1 MDEQHKIIKELERE
15 LLEVYRKLGYAK
27 EEIKR
32 LQQIIAERALG

>member
-1 MDEQHKIIKELERE
+1 MEDLSKVIKELEKE

-32 LQQIIAERALG
+32 LQEVINQRR